1 MTHLKS
7 ALLLTVFCILFSA
20 ALLHADMYSWTD
32 ENGVRHYSN
41 TPPPKNLTVENL
53 DTEEEIETTHTPSSE
68 TVKTD
73 LSERPYKGDA
83 REDSDEDVAY
93 KKRSASNQKV
103 VMFTSPGCGWCKR
116 AKAFFQK
123 HNVQYIAYDIKK
135 SKEAY
140 KKFKALKGRG
150 VPLILI
156 GEKKIAGFNK
166 KAISEALGL
175 N

>member
-7 ALLLTVFCILFSA
+7 ILLLTVVCILFPTSW
-20 ALLHADMYSWTD
+20 LYADMYSWTD
-32 ENGVRHYSN
+32 ENGVKHYSN
-41 TPPPKNLTVENL
+41 TPPPKNLTVENY
-53 DTEEEIETTHTPSSE
+53 DSEEEILTTHTPSS
-68 TVKTD
+68 KTIKTEHGGHSLKD
-73 LSERPYKGDA
+73 DA
-83 REDSDEDVAY
+83 NEDAEEEASP

-103 VMFTSPGCGWCKR
+103 VMFTTPNCGWCKR

-135 SKEAY
+135 SKKAY
-140 KKFKALKGRG
+140 KKFKELNGRG

-156 GEKKIAGFNK
+156 GDKKIAGFNK
-166 KAISEALGL
+166 NAISEALGL